1 MTLTALV
8 VLLRP
13 LGDLFLG
20 RDLLQLLF
28 LGAVLLS
35 AWWGGME
42 AGLLT
47 ATLVVLAVAIAWLPA
62 LTRAVPVGDLAFLW
76 PQGVLLSW
84 LTASWHSRRP
94 RGSRP
99 EREPDLRTTAPQ
111 TAAGYP
117 ESLRVVPGE
126 RPPIEESPPLSET
139 HFRHLAEAMPQIV
152 WVAGPHGRL
161 DYLNP
166 RWRDYTGLN
175 LEQTNNPERF
185 AQVVHPEDWKPSLA
199 RWRQGLAR
207 GVAYQ
212 FELRLKQAADQ
223 SYRWFLGRAVPIRNG
238 QGRIVQWFGTTT
250 DIDEQKRTEET
261 LKQADR
267 TKDEFLAML
276 AHELRNP
283 LAPIRNALHI
293 MRGSE
298 LQDPALVEAC
308 AVVERQVQ
316 QLAGIVDDLLD
327 LFRILHHKL
336 PLRTETIDLAELVR
350 HIAEDQRCS
359 LEAHQLTLSLEVP
372 AEPVWIQGDRIRLT
386 QVLSN
391 LLHNAEKF
399 TNAGGQVCVRL
410 VTEPEEQRAALSIQ
424 DTGIGIESAML
435 PNVFETFIQVD
446 QSLDRSRGG
455 LGLGLAL
462 VKGLVEL
469 HGGRVKAS
477 SPGLGHG
484 AEFGFWLPLGSRP
497 RPGASQRSYGPLA
510 ISSRRLR
517 ILIVEDN
524 LDAARTLGRLLT
536 RYGHDVT
543 MAHTGPAGVEAAR
556 KRHPEVVLC
565 DLGLPEMDGFEVART
580 LRQDPET
587 ADARLIAVSGYGQDE
602 DRRRSEEAGFDLH
615 LTKPVDPADLQR
627 LLTILKVGP

>member
-1 MTLTALV
+1 M
-8 VLLRP
+8 
-13 LGDLFLG
+13 
-20 RDLLQLLF
+20 
-28 LGAVLLS
+28 
-35 AWWGGME
+35 
-42 AGLLT
+42 
-47 ATLVVLAVAIAWLPA
+47 
-62 LTRAVPVGDLAFLW
+62 
-76 PQGVLLSW
+76 
-84 LTASWHSRRP
+84 
-94 RGSRP
+94 
-99 EREPDLRTTAPQ
+99 
-111 TAAGYP
+111 
-117 ESLRVVPGE
+117 
-126 RPPIEESPPLSET
+126 
-139 HFRHLAEAMPQIV
+139 
-152 WVAGPHGRL
+152 
-161 DYLNP
+161 
-166 RWRDYTGLN
+166 
-175 LEQTNNPERF
+175 
-185 AQVVHPEDWKPSLA
+185 HPEDWKPSLA
-199 RWRQGLAR
+199 SWREGLVR

-212 FELRLKQAADQ
+212 FELRLKRAADQ
-223 SYRWFLGRAVPIRNG
+223 SYRWFLGRAVPIRNS

-336 PLRTETIDLAELVR
+336 QLRTETLDLAELVR
-350 HIAEDQRCS
+350 QTVEDHRCS
-359 LEAHQLTLSLEVP
+359 LEARQLTLNLEAP
-372 AEPVWIQGDRIRLT
+372 TEPVWIQGDRVRLT

-399 TNAGGQVCVRL
+399 TNAGGQVSVRL
-410 VTEPEEQRAALSIQ
+410 ATEPGEQRAAVSVQ
-424 DTGIGIESAML
+424 DTGIGIEPGML
-435 PNVFETFIQVD
+435 PHVFETFIQAD

-484 AEFGFWLPLGSRP
+484 AEFGFWLPLDSQP
-497 RPGASQRSYGPLA
+497 RPSTRNYSSGPLA
-510 ISSRRLR
+510 ISSRRLK

-536 RYGHDVT
+536 RYGHEVT
-543 MAHTGPAGVEAAR
+543 MAHTGRAGVEAAR
-556 KRHPEVVLC
+556 ERHPEVVLC

-580 LRQDPET
+580 LRKDPDT